1 VTNLP
6 EKLSPHDSRR
16 IHWNME
22 RRIEAEKT
30 GVGQGHVSKSQG
42 EFLAPL
48 WAGNC
53 GIGGGG

>member
-1 VTNLP
+1 
-6 EKLSPHDSRR
+6 
-16 IHWNME
+16 ME